1 MTLQWI
7 DILVRSSLLGMHVLA
22 KSLQAARGDQP
33 PAVGEFYLTLWQQ
46 VVSVLGSLLAA
57 GEEACLAVRS
67 RFVPSFVKHIFI
79 ILTYTSFCVQSFV
92 GRSGDCTR
100 SDRSR
105 DLRGR
110 SVRRGHLVHSTSPNV
125 RETVG
130 STSFWFIAVP

>member
-67 RFVPSFVKHIFI
+67 RFVPSFAKHRFIF
-79 ILTYTSFCVQSFV
+79 LMYTSFSCAELC
-92 GRSGDCTR
+92 G
-100 SDRSR
+100 
-105 DLRGR
+105 
-110 SVRRGHLVHSTSPNV
+110 
-125 RETVG
+125 
-130 STSFWFIAVP
+130 A